1 MRQTIPAPETVPVVR
16 EAANLVYRQ
25 VPGWGQVGSRPL
37 HLTLLRAPA
46 AAQPQPV
53 IVWLCGGA
61 WLDVDHNVW
70 LPELNAF
77 ARAGYAVASVQ
88 YRLSNVAP
96 FPAPLTDVKAAI
108 RYLRAHAREWG
119 LDPCRFA
126 IMGESAGGFLSAL
139 AGATGQTR
147 QFDEGDN
154 LDESSAVQAVVDWYG
169 PTDLAAMTQ
178 ALLPGRPA
186 DALSSPEDL
195 LLGANLACHPEAAQA
210 ANPMAYIGDATP
222 PYLILHGTADPLVP
236 IEQSRM
242 LEAALS
248 AAGRD
253 ARLYELE
260 GAGHG
265 TPAFS
270 QPAIKDLILGFLQ
283 EVL

>member
-1 MRQTIPAPETVPVVR
+1 MRQTLPAPETVPVIR

-37 HLTLLRAPA
+37 HLTLLRAPD

-53 IVWLCGGA
+53 LVWLCGGA

-70 LPELNAF
+70 LPELTDF
-77 ARAGYAVASVQ
+77 ARAGYAVASIQ

-96 FPAPLTDVKAAI
+96 FPAPLSDVKAAI
-108 RYLRAHAREWG
+108 RYLRAHAKAWN
-119 LDPCRFA
+119 LDPDRMA
-126 IMGESAGGFLSAL
+126 IMGESAGGFLAAL
-139 AGATGQTR
+139 AGATGETR
-147 QFDEGDN
+147 QFDEGEH
-154 LDESSAVQAVVDWYG
+154 LEASSAVQAVVDWYG
-169 PTDLAAMTQ
+169 PTDLVM
-178 ALLPGRPA
+178 GV
-186 DALSSPEDL
+186 
-195 LLGANLACHPEAAQA
+195 NLACHPEAAQA

-242 LEAALS
+242 LEAALC

-265 TPAFS
+265 TPAFT
-270 QPAIKDLILGFLQ
+270 QPAIKGLILDFLA

>member
-1 MRQTIPAPETVPVVR
+1 MRQTLPAPETVPVIR

-25 VPGWGQVGSRPL
+25 VPGWGQLGSRPL
-37 HLTLLRAPA
+37 HLTLLRAPD

-53 IVWLCGGA
+53 LVWLCGGA

-70 LPELNAF
+70 LPELTDF
-77 ARAGYAVASVQ
+77 ARAGYAVASIQ
-88 YRLSNVAP
+88 YLLSNVAP
-96 FPAPLTDVKAAI
+96 FPAPLSDVKAAI
-108 RYLRAHAREWG
+108 RYLRAHAKAWN
-119 LDPCRFA
+119 LDPDRMA
-126 IMGESAGGFLSAL
+126 IMGESAGGFLAAL
-139 AGATGQTR
+139 AGATGETR
-147 QFDEGDN
+147 QFDEGEH
-154 LDESSAVQAVVDWYG
+154 LEASSAVQAVVDWYG

-195 LLGANLACHPEAAQA
+195 LMGVNLACHPEAAQA

-236 IEQSRM
+236 IEQSCM
-242 LEAALS
+242 LEAALC

-265 TPAFS
+265 TPAFT
-270 QPAIKDLILGFLQ
+270 QPAIKGLILDFLA

>member
-1 MRQTIPAPETVPVVR
+1 MRQTIPAPETVPVIR

-37 HLTLLRAPA
+37 HLTLLRAPD

-53 IVWLCGGA
+53 LVWLCGGA

-96 FPAPLTDVKAAI
+96 FPAPLSDVKAAI
-108 RYLRAHAREWG
+108 RYLRAHAPEWN
-119 LDPCRFA
+119 LDPNRFA
-126 IMGESAGGFLSAL
+126 VMGESAGGFLAAL
-139 AGATGQTR
+139 AGTTGQTR
-147 QFDEGDN
+147 QFDEGEF
-154 LDESSAVQAVVDWYG
+154 LEQSSAVQAVVDWYG

-178 ALLPGRPA
+178 ALLPNRPD

-195 LLGANLACHPEAAQA
+195 LLGVSLAHHPEAAQA
-210 ANPMAYIGDATP
+210 ANPITYIDDATP

-242 LEAALS
+242 LEEALC

-270 QPAIKDLILGFLQ
+270 QPAVKQIMLDFLK